1 MEKVCEFCT
10 ALRPLVYCNAD
21 AAYLCL
27 SCDAKVHWANEL
39 SGRHPRTLVCNS
51 CKSHLAYVQCLDHK
65 MLVCRD
71 CDRNLHDGS
80 STHRRRAV
88 KTFVGCPSA
97 KEFATLWG
105 FEFKEIEKCVNQKD
119 LFASGSRVSTFDKG
133 SSSRLG
139 QIMFNDHERKTILQ
153 QIVDLK
159 RFQLSEENDHSTKIN
174 GLHVDEK
181 FNQQAQKSQDFAISL
196 LEEDNPIGE
205 VNTETFSSAFSQL
218 DNLSSSSAMDL
229 PLNGELF
236 WTYKSSLQNNQLW
249 SQNIQDLGICEEL
262 ACQDDFN
269 MPDVD
274 LTFQNYEELFEGDQD
289 PIRVMFGG
297 KDLSCSS
304 LEKDLSVDD

>member
-51 CKSHLAYVQCLDHK
+51 CKCHLAHVQCLDHK
-65 MLVCRD
+65 MLICRD
-71 CDRNLHDGS
+71 CDQNLHDGS
-80 STHRRRAV
+80 SPHRRRAV
-88 KTFVGCPSA
+88 KTFIGCPSA

-105 FEFKEIEKCVNQKD
+105 FEFKDIEKCVNQKD
-119 LFASGSRVSTFDKG
+119 QFASASRVSTFDSG

-139 QIMFNDHERKTILQ
+139 QIMFNDQERRTILQ

-159 RFQLSEENDHSTKIN
+159 RFQLNEENDHSTKIN

-181 FNQQAQKSQDFAISL
+181 LNQQAQKSQDSAINL
-196 LEEDNPIGE
+196 LAEDNPIEE
-205 VNTETFSSAFSQL
+205 VNLETFSSVFSQL

-236 WTYKSSLQNNQLW
+236 WTYKSSLQNNQNLRIL
-249 SQNIQDLGICEEL
+249 SMFAVMVPKYSRPG
-262 ACQDDFN
+262 N
-269 MPDVD
+269 MRR
-274 LTFQNYEELFEGDQD
+274 TC
-289 PIRVMFGG
+289 
-297 KDLSCSS
+297 LSR
-304 LEKDLSVDD
+304 